1 MREEV
6 RTAPSPP
13 YKWKDIGG
21 MKMEYRKLGKTGLKV
36 GEVSLGTEYLI
47 NVPRR
52 HVENVIGR
60 AIDEGVNYFDLFFA
74 QGEFRDNMGAA
85 FAGKRGKAILAAHL
99 GAMDKDGQYQK
110 TRDLAVAESF
120 FEDFLK
126 RFRTDHA
133 DVIFL
138 HNCDRAPDYRRVMSE
153 EGLLALAR
161 RFRREG
167 KARFIGFSTHT
178 VKTALRAAGS
188 GEIDVVMFPVNAAS
202 NAVPGRREMLAR
214 CGALGVGVVAMK
226 PYAGGKLLTQAST
239 LELERWHLG
248 GKPRKLKGAGESKV
262 MPAQCLSYVLAQPG
276 VTTAL
281 PGCKNIAELKA
292 ALAVL
297 SARQE
302 EKDFSALVGRYRTY
316 VRGECVYCNHCLPCP
331 ARIDI
336 GETMRELEAAEAAGR
351 GTRIENPGRGVRP
364 QDCIECGACEKRCPF
379 GVKVMARMRSAKS

>member
-1 MREEV
+1 
-6 RTAPSPP
+6 
-13 YKWKDIGG
+13 
-21 MKMEYRKLGKTGLKV
+21 MEYRKLGKTGLKV
-36 GEVSLGTEYLI
+36 SEVSLGTEYLI
-47 NVPRR
+47 NLPRR
-52 HVENVIGR
+52 HVVKVIGR

-74 QGEFRDNMGAA
+74 QPAFRDNMGAA

-110 TRDLAVAESF
+110 TRDLGVARNF
-120 FEDFLK
+120 FEDFL
-126 RFRTDHA
+126 RRYRTDYA
-133 DVIFL
+133 DVLFL
-138 HNCDRAPDYRRVMSE
+138 HNCDTQADSRSVMSE
-153 EGLLALAR
+153 EGLLGLAR

-167 KARFIGFSTHT
+167 KARFVGFSTHT
-178 VKTALRAAGS
+178 VKTALRAAES
-188 GEIDVVMFPVNAAS
+188 GEIDVLMYSVNAAS
-202 NAVPGRREMLAR
+202 NAVPGRREMLSR

-248 GKPRKLKGAGESKV
+248 GKPRKLKSGRAVETKV
-262 MPAQCLSYVLAQPG
+262 TPVQCLSYVLAQPG

-281 PGCKNIAELKA
+281 PGCKNLSELKA

-297 SARQE
+297 SASQG

-316 VRGECVYCNHCLPCP
+316 IKGECVYCNHCLPCP

-336 GETMRELEAAEAAGR
+336 GETMRSLEAVEAEGR
-351 GTRIENPGRGVRP
+351 PGGTLKHPGRGVRP

-379 GVKVMARMRSAKS
+379 GVKVVARMRRAKHSRENRRAGEG